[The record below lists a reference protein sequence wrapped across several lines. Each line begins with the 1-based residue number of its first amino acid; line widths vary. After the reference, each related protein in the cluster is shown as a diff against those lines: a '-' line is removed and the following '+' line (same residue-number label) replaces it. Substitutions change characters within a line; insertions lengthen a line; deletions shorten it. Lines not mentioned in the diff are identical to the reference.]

1 MPTPITAMLEK
12 AAQEAATKVGI
23 TPEVEPAT
31 TEETGTE
38 TETQET
44 ETKDGQ
50 VEEVVEEVGGD
61 GETTGEVEESTG
73 EVEEIEESQTV
84 PIERFNEVYGRYKQL
99 ERGMEQLLQERDDR
113 LRQETERKVEQIEP
127 PDFENMTE
135 KEKAKWLLDSVS
147 KLVDGKLDKRLTPLQ
162 TQREQERAD
171 QDVRKVASEHKD
183 FKLLAPHM
191 IEVAKRNPT
200 LNAEDV
206 YFLTKARVSGT
217 KGFEKER
224 VVEIAKKVKS
234 KIDLKKKATT
244 TKRSSPTAKLSENTE
259 FKTVRE
265 AAESVAR
272 KIGLLKE

>member
-12 AAQEAATKVGI
+12 AAQEAAAKVGV
-23 TPEVEPAT
+23 TPKVESAT
-31 TEETGTE
+31 TEEPEIE
-38 TETQET
+38 TEAT
-44 ETKDGQ
+44 EPEDEQ

-61 GETTGEVEESTG
+61 GEQEGEPEGEPES
-73 EVEEIEESQTV
+73 EPEESQTV
-84 PIERFNEVYGRYKQL
+84 PLERFNEVYGRYKQL
-99 ERGMEQLLQERDDR
+99 ERGMEQLLQERDER

-162 TQREQERAD
+162 TQRDQERAD
-171 QDVRKVASEHKD
+171 IQVREVAAKYKD

-191 IEVAKRNPT
+191 IEVAKQNPT
-200 LNAEDV
+200 LSAEDV
-206 YFLTKARVSGT
+206 YFLTKARVGGT

-224 VVEIAKKVKS
+224 VAEIAKKVQS
-234 KIDLKKKATT
+234 KIALKKKATT
-244 TKRSSPTAKLSENTE
+244 TKRSSPTAKLSENNE
-259 FKTVRE
+259 FKTVKD

-272 KIGLLKE
+272 KLGLIKE